1 MESFTFT
8 DNSIHKD
15 FLLRYLFYSGLIS
28 RPSCEHCKYC
38 NLSRPSDLTIGDFW
52 GYEKVV
58 PKMNTDNK
66 GISLVICNT
75 DKGCSFLGNVL
86 ICCIQSM

>member
-1 MESFTFT
+1 M
-8 DNSIHKD
+8 
-15 FLLRYLFYSGLIS
+15 
-28 RPSCEHCKYC
+28 
-38 NLSRPSDLTIGDFW
+38 TIGDFW

-75 DKGCSFLGNVL
+75 DKGVVFLGNVL